1 MSSEPPVNPTTQ
13 TPAAA
18 PAWQPPRVSK
28 VEGGASPHVEK
39 ALADVRSK
47 IHPRSVSGIFAR
59 WRVIMVV
66 LTQLVF
72 YGLPWLQ
79 WTGRQAVRS
88 EERRVGKE
96 GVSTCRSRWSPYL

>member
-72 YGLPWLQ
+72 YGLPWLPDRKSVV
-79 WTGRQAVRS
+79 WGKSVSVRFDLGV
-88 EERRVGKE
+88 RRTLK
-96 GVSTCRSRWSPYL
+96 